1 MKHHNVLLG
10 ITNRRRQMLMA
21 LSASAL
27 TGTLARSS
35 PAHAQGSASPARIGF
50 ILSTNAAASAA
61 RLAAFQQ
68 GMQESPFMTSFTG
81 RCRSCLD
88 RLLAA
93 AHALTVLPEGRS
105 DWGAFGGPV
114 PPAES
119 PGYAREAQR
128 AVRCLAVMQQ
138 LVEGCQVRTGT
149 IITFGITC
157 QGLKR
162 A

>member
-1 MKHHNVLLG
+1 MPSLACGALL
-10 ITNRRRQMLMA
+10 
-21 LSASAL
+21 LSKESSILQAHQASQ
-27 TGTLARSS
+27 ARKLSS
-35 PAHAQGSASPARIGF
+35 
-50 ILSTNAAASAA
+50 
-61 RLAAFQQ
+61 
-68 GMQESPFMTSFTG
+68 TSFTG

-93 AHALTVLPEGRS
+93 AHALTGLPEGRS

-138 LVEGCQVRTGT
+138 LVEGCQVRTGST
-149 IITFGITC
+149 MASGNYMPGSKT
-157 QGLKR
+157 

>member
-1 MKHHNVLLG
+1 LLSKESSILQAHLG
-10 ITNRRRQMLMA
+10 SQARK
-21 LSASAL
+21 LSE
-27 TGTLARSS
+27 TR
-35 PAHAQGSASPARIGF
+35 
-50 ILSTNAAASAA
+50 
-61 RLAAFQQ
+61 
-68 GMQESPFMTSFTG
+68 FTG

-93 AHALTVLPEGRS
+93 AHALTGLPEGRS

-138 LVEGCQVRTGT
+138 LVEGCQVRTGN
-149 IITFGITC
+149 IININNHLPGS
-157 QGLKR
+157 KR